1 MVNPVGN
8 RYPVTDSGPL
18 PRFPKK
24 IDPRRLLV
32 FGILGTSLS
41 FDWVIAYS
49 AHVAV
54 VPPT

>member
-1 MVNPVGN
+1 LVNPVGN